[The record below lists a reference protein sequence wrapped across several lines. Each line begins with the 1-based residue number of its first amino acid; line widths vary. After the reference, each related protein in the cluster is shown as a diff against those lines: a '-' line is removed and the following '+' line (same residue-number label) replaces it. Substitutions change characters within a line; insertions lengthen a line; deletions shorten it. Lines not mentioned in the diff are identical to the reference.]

1 MTIQFALMR
10 QLSLQNRKL
19 KLSEAQTMRFLGN
32 KENKWV
38 FCNNY
43 FVLLKAISF
52 GKVSGKFVEDFHL
65 LNLILDIYSS
75 NNHIK
80 KSFSSSVQQNC
91 MPETSVSSE
100 IMRKLCL
107 STKLQYQEIR

>member
-1 MTIQFALMR
+1 MFMKIFLALD
-10 QLSLQNRKL
+10 
-19 KLSEAQTMRFLGN
+19 FLGN

-65 LNLILDIYSS
+65 LNLILDIYIS

-80 KSFSSSVQQNC
+80 SHFQVLCNRTACPKLAFH
-91 MPETSVSSE
+91 P
-100 IMRKLCL
+100 KLCGNCAFPQNL
-107 STKLQYQEIR
+107 NTRKFGEITVNCAVF